1 MKQAL
6 LILLLIFSSI
16 SPEILRAEDFSVSLG
31 GIALSRPDYEGA
43 DTSEFDIL
51 PLIDISMGKS
61 VFLNVERGLGVYL
74 MNNSD
79 LEFGGSLGYYE
90 ARNEDD
96 SPILTG
102 LGDID
107 GGIDG
112 RIFAKLELERY
123 SLSLQLQTDI
133 SGNHDG
139 TLLIVGAGYS
149 FGRHTDVD
157 WNVKASMTFADDNYI
172 QSYFGITSAQ
182 SIRSGITKFDGEGG
196 LKDLALVTN
205 ISRRIDRHWSLKGV
219 VGYQLLVADAARS
232 PLVRTLGSEHQFQFG
247 VGVTYKF

>member
-1 MKQAL
+1 MIKVL

-16 SPEILRAEDFSVSLG
+16 SPEVLRAEDFSVSVG
-31 GIALSRPDYEGA
+31 SIALSRPDYEGS
-43 DTSEFDIL
+43 DESEFDIL
-51 PLIDISMGKS
+51 PLINISMGKS
-61 VFLNVERGLGVYL
+61 VFLNTERGLGVYL
-74 MNNSD
+74 MKNRD

-90 ARNEDD
+90 ARDEDD
-96 SPILTG
+96 SQILNG

-107 GGIDG
+107 GGFDG
-112 RIFAKLELERY
+112 RVFAKLNLERY

-133 SGNHDG
+133 TGNHDG

-157 WNVKASMTFADDNYI
+157 WNVKASMTFADDNYM
-172 QSYFGITSAQ
+172 QSYFGITTAKSGQ
-182 SIRSGITKFDGEGG
+182 SGITAYNADGG
-196 LKDLALVTN
+196 LKDLALVSN

-219 VGYQLLVADAARS
+219 VGYKQLLDDAGRS

-247 VGVTYKF
+247 VGVAYKF